1 MTAAPSPHPD
11 RRRPWV
17 AAYFLA
23 CAVCFAL
30 LLSGAAVPNGDGLRR
45 FETPHYLVHTDLPD
59 ALARDLAGDLEFC
72 YGEFARRLEMFRSRD
87 AESPGGPGEKFNVY
101 LFAREGDYNQFTGGR
116 FPNTGGIFM
125 SGRRALAVYLEN
137 QGRAAMRKTLRHEA
151 FHQFADDRLGD
162 GLPVWVNEGLA
173 QIFEESL
180 RVGNGLRIGLLP
192 PERLRQL
199 QFDADRGRL
208 FDFATLIRYSDADWA
223 RTLVDR
229 GRAAT
234 QYTQAWAMV
243 HFLLYAGGPDGR
255 PLYRE
260 RFNHM
265 LERVAAGADGWTAFT
280 GEFGTNFDGFRDRFD
295 AYVGALRPSEEAQML
310 ENQRVLAELLVLLKA
325 RDVGFGDAADF
336 ERHVVERKYRL
347 ECRRDDVT
355 WSTDADAGVY
365 FRDARGRPLNPRGL
379 RFVSDPTGA
388 MPCLERRPGDGLVYQ
403 TRFYRLGDR
412 LMHETLCAP
421 GN

>member
-1 MTAAPSPHPD
+1 MAAAPPPHPD
-11 RRRPWV
+11 RRRPLV
-17 AAYFLA
+17 AAYFAL

-30 LLSGAAVPNGDGLRR
+30 MLSGAAVPGDGLRR
-45 FETPHYLVHTDLPD
+45 FETAHYLVHTDLDD
-59 ALARDLAGDLEFC
+59 ALARDLADDLEFC

-87 AESPGGPGEKFNVY
+87 AGSSGEKFNVY
-101 LFAREGDYNQFTGGR
+101 LFARQSDYIQFTGGR

-125 SGRRALAVYLEN
+125 SGPRALAVYLEG

-151 FHQFADDRLGD
+151 FHQFANDRLGD

-180 RVGNGLRIGLLP
+180 RVGDGLRIGLLP

-208 FDFATLIRYSDADWA
+208 TDFATLIRYSDDDWA

-243 HFLLYAGGPDGR
+243 HFLLYAAGPDGR

-265 LERVAAGADGWTAFT
+265 LQRVAAGADGWTAFT
-280 GEFGTNFDGFRDRFD
+280 GEFGTNFDGFRSRFD
-295 AYVGALRPSEEAQML
+295 AYVAALRPSEEAQML

-325 RDVGFGDAADF
+325 RNVSFADAGAF

-347 ECRRDDVT
+347 ECRRDDVA

-365 FRDARGRPLNPRGL
+365 FRDAHDRPLTPRGL
-379 RFVSDPTGA
+379 RFVPDPAGA
-388 MPCLERRPGDGLVYQ
+388 MSCLERRPGDGLVYR

-412 LMHETLCAP
+412 VLYETLCSQ

>member
-1 MTAAPSPHPD
+1 MAAASPPHPD
-11 RRRPWV
+11 RRRPLV
-17 AAYFLA
+17 AAYFGL

-30 LLSGAAVPNGDGLRR
+30 LLSGAAVPGGGPRR
-45 FETPHYLVHTDLPD
+45 FETAHYRVHTDLD
-59 ALARDLAGDLEFC
+59 EALSRDLADELEFC
-72 YGEFARRLEMFRSRD
+72 YGEFTRRLEMFRSRD
-87 AESPGGPGEKFNVY
+87 ADSGGEKFNVY
-101 LFAREGDYNQFTGGR
+101 LFAREADYNRFTGGR

-125 SGRRALAVYLEN
+125 SGPRALAVYLEG

-173 QIFEESL
+173 QIFEESV
-180 RVGNGLRIGLLP
+180 RVGDGLRIGLLP

-199 QFDADRGRL
+199 RYDNERGRL
-208 FDFATLIRYSDADWA
+208 FDFATLIRYSDDDWA
-223 RTLVDR
+223 RTLIDR

-243 HFLLYAGGPDGR
+243 HFLLYASGPDGR

-260 RFNHM
+260 RFNRM

-280 GEFGTNFDGFRDRFD
+280 AEFGTNFAGFRGRFD
-295 AYVGALRPSEEAQML
+295 AYVAALQPSEEARML
-310 ENQRVLAELLVLLKA
+310 EDQRILAELLVLLKQ
-325 RDVGFGDAADF
+325 RNVGFSDAGDF

-365 FRDARGRPLNPRGL
+365 FRDARDRPLTPRGL
-379 RFVSDPTGA
+379 RFVPDPGGA
-388 MPCLERRPGDGLVYQ
+388 MPALERRPGDGLTYR
-403 TRFYRLGDR
+403 TRFYNLAGRVL
-412 LMHETLCAP
+412 HETLCTP
-421 GN
+421 GD